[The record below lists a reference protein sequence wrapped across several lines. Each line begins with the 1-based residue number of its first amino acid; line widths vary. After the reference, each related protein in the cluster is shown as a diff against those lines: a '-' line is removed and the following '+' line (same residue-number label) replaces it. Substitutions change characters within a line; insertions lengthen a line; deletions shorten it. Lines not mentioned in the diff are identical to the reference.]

1 MNGINQFLVYMFAS
15 MAVYFVVLTFT
26 VRKRTPR
33 PFIKLLILAFIV
45 TAGGMIFAR
54 ITYSKELPWWIFYG
68 IPVLMTYLFP
78 IVLLRMSRREL
89 FIYIPLAILMAPA
102 IHIFFSFLFDWHDYM
117 PLFYVP
123 WWRDLISGTYHH

>member
-1 MNGINQFLVYMFAS
+1 MNGINQFLVYMLAS
-15 MAVYFVVLTFT
+15 MVVYFVVLTFT

-33 PFIKLLILAFIV
+33 PYIKLLLLAFIV

-68 IPVLMTYLFP
+68 VPVLLTYLFP
-78 IVLLRMSRREL
+78 PAILRMTWHEL
-89 FIYIPLAILMAPA
+89 LIYIPLAILMAPI
-102 IHIFFSFLFDWHDYM
+102 IHIFFSFFFDWHQYM

-123 WWRDLISGTYHH
+123 WCGNLIS

>member
-1 MNGINQFLVYMFAS
+1 MNGINQFLVYMLVS
-15 MAVYFVVLTFT
+15 MVVYFVVLTFT

-54 ITYSKELPWWIFYG
+54 ITYSKEFPWWIFYG
-68 IPVLMTYLFP
+68 VPVLLTYLFP
-78 IVLLRMSRREL
+78 PAILRMNWHEL
-89 FIYIPLAILMAPA
+89 LIYIPLAILMAPI
-102 IHIFFSFLFDWHDYM
+102 IHIFFSFFFDWHQYM

-123 WWRDLISGTYHH
+123 WCGNLIN